1 MRYTLGKTL
10 LVFSILFMFAG
21 GVSAETYVEGKHYKR
36 IDQAKTIDG
45 NNIEVLEFFWYGC
58 PHCYSF
64 EPYISKW
71 KKGKTANVEFVRVPA
86 TFQPLWTLHAR
97 AYYAFQ
103 MLGVGEKVH
112 PKFFSEIHNKKNYMK
127 TFDALAVFAQD
138 NGVDRS
144 EFIDAMNSFT
154 VESNVRKAQKLVNSY
169 KLSGVPA
176 IAVNGKYMVSA
187 SMAGSYENMI
197 RIMNF
202 LIEKEAASA
211 AACGECAAIAAAGC
225 SRRVFSSTAASR

>member
-1 MRYTLGKTL
+1 
-10 LVFSILFMFAG
+10 MFTSV
-21 GVSAETYVEGKHYKR
+21 VSAEAYVEGKHYKR
-36 IDQAKTIDG
+36 IDQDKAIDG
-45 NNIEVLEFFWYGC
+45 DNIEVLEFFWYGC

-64 EPYISKW
+64 EPFISKW
-71 KKGKTANVEFVRVPA
+71 KKNKPANVEFVRVPA

-103 MLGVGEKVH
+103 MLGVGEKIH

-127 TFDALAVFAQD
+127 TFDALAIFAQE
-138 NGVDRS
+138 NGVDRT

-154 VESNVRKAQKLVNSY
+154 VESSARKAQKLVNSY

-202 LIEKEAASA
+202 LIQKETAKA
-211 AACGECAAIAAAGC
+211 AADQQPAAAMG
-225 SRRVFSSTAASR
+225 S